1 MFKFSILKSK
11 FNNVEL
17 INESKVVVNSELV
30 QVFDYLKNTPEF
42 DFDILTS
49 IIAIDLTDKIELI
62 YQLMSSETSETLSV
76 SYYTDNYTAPT
87 VTDIYK
93 SANFDECEIFDLFG
107 VEFIGNKNLKRL
119 IMPENWVGHPL
130 LKSYVQNDERL
141 VWNDWYFKN

>member
-1 MFKFSILKSK
+1 MFNFSILKSK
-11 FNNVEL
+11 FNNVDL

-76 SYYTDNYTAPT
+76 SYCTDNYTVPT

-119 IMPENWVGHPL
+119 LMPENWVGHPL

-141 VWNDWYFKN
+141 VWND

>member
-1 MFKFSILKSK
+1 MFNFSILKSK
-11 FNNVEL
+11 FNNVDL

-30 QVFDYLKNTPEF
+30 QVLDYLKNTPEF

-119 IMPENWVGHPL
+119 LMPKNWVGHPL

-141 VWNDWYFKN
+141 VWND

>member
-1 MFKFSILKSK
+1 MFNFSILKSK
-11 FNNVEL
+11 FSNVDL

-62 YQLMSSETSETLSV
+62 YQLISSETSETLSV

-119 IMPENWVGHPL
+119 LMPENWVGHPL

-141 VWNDWYFKN
+141 VWND

>member
-1 MFKFSILKSK
+1 MFNFSILKSK
-11 FNNVEL
+11 FSNVDL

-30 QVFDYLKNTPEF
+30 QVLDYLKNTTEF

-119 IMPENWVGHPL
+119 LMPENWVGHPL

-141 VWNDWYFKN
+141 VWND

>member
-1 MFKFSILKSK
+1 MFNFSILKSK
-11 FNNVEL
+11 FNNVDL

-30 QVFDYLKNTPEF
+30 QVLAYLQNTTEF
-42 DFDILTS
+42 DFAILTS

-119 IMPENWVGHPL
+119 LMPENWVGHPL

-141 VWNDWYFKN
+141 VWND

>member
-1 MFKFSILKSK
+1 MFNFSILKSK
-11 FNNVEL
+11 FNNVDL

-62 YQLMSSETSETLSV
+62 YQLMSSVTSETLSV

-119 IMPENWVGHPL
+119 FMPENWVGHPL

-141 VWNDWYFKN
+141 IWND

>member
-1 MFKFSILKSK
+1 MFNFSILKAK
-11 FNNVEL
+11 FSNVDL

-30 QVFDYLKNTPEF
+30 QVLDYLKNTPEF

-49 IIAIDLTDKIELI
+49 IIAIDLTNKIELI

-119 IMPENWVGHPL
+119 LMPENWVGHPL

-141 VWNDWYFKN
+141 VWND

>member
-1 MFKFSILKSK
+1 MFNFSILKSK
-11 FNNVEL
+11 FNNVDL

-87 VTDIYK
+87 VTNIYK

-119 IMPENWVGHPL
+119 LMPENWVGHPL

-141 VWNDWYFKN
+141 VWND

>member
-1 MFKFSILKSK
+1 MFNFSILKAK
-11 FNNVEL
+11 FSNVDL

-30 QVFDYLKNTPEF
+30 QVLDYLKNTPEF

-119 IMPENWVGHPL
+119 LMPENWVGHPL

-141 VWNDWYFKN
+141 VWND

>member
-1 MFKFSILKSK
+1 MFNFSILKSK
-11 FNNVEL
+11 FSNVDL

-30 QVFDYLKNTPEF
+30 QVLDYLKNTPEF

-76 SYYTDNYTAPT
+76 SYCTDNYTAST

-119 IMPENWVGHPL
+119 LMPENWVGHPL

-141 VWNDWYFKN
+141 VWND

>member
-1 MFKFSILKSK
+1 MFNFSILKSK
-11 FNNVEL
+11 FSNVEL

-93 SANFDECEIFDLFG
+93 SANFDEREIFDLFG

-119 IMPENWVGHPL
+119 FMPENWVGHPL

-141 VWNDWYFKN
+141 VWND

>member
-1 MFKFSILKSK
+1 MFNFSILKSK
-11 FNNVEL
+11 FSNVEL

-30 QVFDYLKNTPEF
+30 QVLDYLKNTPEF

-49 IIAIDLTDKIELI
+49 IIAVDLTDKIELI

-119 IMPENWVGHPL
+119 LMPENWVGHPL

-141 VWNDWYFKN
+141 VWND

>member
-1 MFKFSILKSK
+1 MFNFSILKAK
-11 FNNVEL
+11 FSNVDL

-107 VEFIGNKNLKRL
+107 VEFTGNKNLKRL
-119 IMPENWVGHPL
+119 FMPENWVGHPL

-141 VWNDWYFKN
+141 VWND

>member
-1 MFKFSILKSK
+1 MFNFSILKSK
-11 FNNVEL
+11 FNNVDL

-30 QVFDYLKNTPEF
+30 QVLDYLKNTPEF

-76 SYYTDNYTAPT
+76 SYYTDNYTVPT

-119 IMPENWVGHPL
+119 LMPENWVGHPL

-141 VWNDWYFKN
+141 VWND

>member
-1 MFKFSILKSK
+1 MFNFSILKSK

-30 QVFDYLKNTPEF
+30 QVLDYLKNTPEF

-119 IMPENWVGHPL
+119 LMPENWVGHPL

-141 VWNDWYFKN
+141 VWND

>member
-1 MFKFSILKSK
+1 MFNFSILKSK
-11 FNNVEL
+11 FSNVEL

-30 QVFDYLKNTPEF
+30 QVLDYLKNTPEF

-119 IMPENWVGHPL
+119 LMPENWVGHPL

-141 VWNDWYFKN
+141 VWND

>member
-1 MFKFSILKSK
+1 MFNFSILKAK
-11 FNNVEL
+11 FSNVDL

-119 IMPENWVGHPL
+119 LMPENWVGHPL

-141 VWNDWYFKN
+141 VWND

>member
-1 MFKFSILKSK
+1 MFNFSILKSK
-11 FNNVEL
+11 FNNVDL

-49 IIAIDLTDKIELI
+49 IIAIDLTNKIELI

-119 IMPENWVGHPL
+119 LMPENWLGHPL

-141 VWNDWYFKN
+141 VWND

>member
-1 MFKFSILKSK
+1 MFNFSILKSK
-11 FNNVEL
+11 FSNVDL

-107 VEFIGNKNLKRL
+107 VEFIVNKNLKRL
-119 IMPENWVGHPL
+119 LMPENWV
-130 LKSYVQNDERL
+130 
-141 VWNDWYFKN
+141 

>member
-1 MFKFSILKSK
+1 MFNFSILKSK
-11 FNNVEL
+11 FNNVDL

-49 IIAIDLTDKIELI
+49 IIAIDSTDKIELI

-119 IMPENWVGHPL
+119 LMPENWVGHPL

-141 VWNDWYFKN
+141 VWND

>member
-1 MFKFSILKSK
+1 MFNFSILKAK
-11 FNNVEL
+11 FSNVDL

-49 IIAIDLTDKIELI
+49 IIAIDLTNKIELI

-119 IMPENWVGHPL
+119 LMPENWVGHPL

-141 VWNDWYFKN
+141 VWND

>member
-1 MFKFSILKSK
+1 MFNFSILKSK
-11 FNNVEL
+11 FSNVDL

-62 YQLMSSETSETLSV
+62 YQLISSETSETLSV

-107 VEFIGNKNLKRL
+107 IEFIGNKNLKRL
-119 IMPENWVGHPL
+119 LMPENWVGHPL

>member
-1 MFKFSILKSK
+1 MFNFSILKAK
-11 FNNVEL
+11 FSNVDL

-62 YQLMSSETSETLSV
+62 YQLISSETSETLSV

-119 IMPENWVGHPL
+119 FMPENWVGHPL

-141 VWNDWYFKN
+141 VWND

>member
-1 MFKFSILKSK
+1 MFNFTIHKAK
-11 FNNVEL
+11 FNNVDL
-17 INESKVVVNSELV
+17 INESKVVVNCELV
-30 QVFDYLKNTPEF
+30 QVFDFLKNTPEF
-42 DFDILTS
+42 DFDILSS

-62 YQLMSSETSETLSV
+62 YKLMSSETSETLSV

-119 IMPENWVGHPL
+119 LMPENWVGHPL

-141 VWNDWYFKN
+141 VWND

>member
-11 FNNVEL
+11 FNNVDL

-107 VEFIGNKNLKRL
+107 VEFIGNENLKRL
-119 IMPENWVGHPL
+119 FMPENWVGHPL

-141 VWNDWYFKN
+141 VWND

>member
-1 MFKFSILKSK
+1 MFNFSILKAK
-11 FNNVEL
+11 FSNVDL

-49 IIAIDLTDKIELI
+49 IIAIDLTYKIELI

-119 IMPENWVGHPL
+119 LMPKNWVGHPL

-141 VWNDWYFKN
+141 VWND

>member
-1 MFKFSILKSK
+1 MFNFSILKSK
-11 FNNVEL
+11 FNNVDL

-30 QVFDYLKNTPEF
+30 QVLDYLKNTPEL

-119 IMPENWVGHPL
+119 LMPENWVGHPL

-141 VWNDWYFKN
+141 VWNEWYFKN